1 MTAKIVPAVGM
12 EWLVDAAGCD
22 RARLRDVPRLR
33 ALVDAVLS
41 ELRLV
46 PVEAPVWHVFPGEA
60 GVTAM
65 VLLAES
71 HLTLHTFPEHGTIAL
86 NLYSC
91 VERPSWPWRDRLA
104 LALGATS
111 VEVRSLARGRLAEPR

>member
-1 MTAKIVPAVGM
+1 MSASSVVPAVGM

-22 RARLRDVPRLR
+22 SRRLRDVVRLR
-33 ALVDAVLS
+33 ELVDAVLG

-91 VERPSWPWRDRLA
+91 TERPSWPWRDRLA
-104 LALGATS
+104 VALGATS
-111 VEVRSLARGRLAEPR
+111 VEVRAMPRGKLTA